1 MKTYI
6 EKESTKR
13 SEKLIAWAKKNS
25 KTFVTGA
32 PLSVYKYG
40 VDENN
45 KLTFATFITERGS
58 EDIYTG
64 GDCLASSIE
73 DSVKIVRITGK

>member
-1 MKTYI
+1 MKKYI

-13 SEKLIAWAKKNS
+13 SSKLMEWAQKNS
-25 KTFVTGA
+25 NTFITGA

-45 KLTFATFITERGS
+45 KLTFATFITEKGS

-64 GDCLASSIE
+64 GDCLAASIE
-73 DSVKIVRITGK
+73 ESVKIVRITAA

>member
-1 MKTYI
+1 MKTYV

-13 SEKLIAWAKKNS
+13 SNKLIDWAKKNS

-45 KLTFATFITERGS
+45 KLTFVTFITERGS

-64 GDCLASSIE
+64 NDCLAASIE